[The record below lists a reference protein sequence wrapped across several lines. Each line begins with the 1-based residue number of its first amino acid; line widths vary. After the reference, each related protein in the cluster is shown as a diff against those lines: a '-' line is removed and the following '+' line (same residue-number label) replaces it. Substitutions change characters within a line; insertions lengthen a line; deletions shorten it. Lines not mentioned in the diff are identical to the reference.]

1 MGTEKD
7 WKPIEPD
14 QNEEL
19 MPHRDPGEE
28 MMFYH
33 DVAAGHI
40 DAVQDNCTRGVFK
53 DPRGVGRLSDNPV
66 SNLKYHFVVTVAMI
80 TRFCIEG
87 GMPLEEAFGLSDAY
101 IQRMDRCANMAE
113 IVLLHDQMALDFA
126 GRMRTLKKYAVT
138 SRQVSDAI
146 DYIYSHIRE
155 RITVNDIADAI
166 CISPAYLSR
175 IFKQETGI
183 SISEYIR
190 QRKIDMAKNLL
201 RYSDYDL
208 SSIAYMLSY
217 SSQSHFIQH
226 FRSQTGVTPKAYR
239 ASNYMSNW
247 DVNKNAAD
255 GDVNKSAADRGVNKN
270 AADRDVN
277 KNAADRDGAE

>member
-19 MPHRDPGEE
+19 TLHRDPGEE
-28 MMFYH
+28 MMFYRA
-33 DVAAGHI
+33 VAAGLI
-40 DAVQDNCTRGVFK
+40 DAVQDNCARGVFK
-53 DPRGVGRLSDNPV
+53 DPKGVGRLSDNPV
-66 SNLKYHFVVTVAMI
+66 NNLKYHFVVTAAMI

-87 GMPLEEAFGLSDAY
+87 GMPMEEAYGLSDAY
-101 IQRMDRCANMAE
+101 IQKMDHCANMAE
-113 IVLLHDQMALDFA
+113 IVLLHDQMALDFT
-126 GRMRTLKKYAVT
+126 GRMRTLKKYAAT

-146 DYIYSHIRE
+146 DYIYAHVRE

-201 RYSDYDL
+201 RFSDYDL

-247 DVNKNAAD
+247 DVNKDTAD
-255 GDVNKSAADRGVNKN
+255 KDGTKS
-270 AADRDVN
+270 
-277 KNAADRDGAE
+277 